1 MGRLNGRPVL
11 FKVAFAGHK
20 GIEYRLINGPEAFRP
35 GRVILQAGYI
45 PGRIG
50 VSPLV
55 NIFLKNT
62 VDHPCRIRIEPEV
75 GNLLLSQVNFT
86 QQGYHSLLRKQ
97 AFGPGRAVVAGGHK
111 GRQQQQKQFFHGR
124 NQAKLRSFADASP
137 PLTLMNENLLARLRN
152 YEIKI
157 RKAVDT
163 QLHGNFR
170 SVFKGSGLEFNDLRP
185 YQFGDDIR
193 LVDWNA
199 SSKGHGMFS
208 KLFQEEKS
216 QTVFFLLDVSASQEI
231 GPAGRT
237 KMEVGREICGVLTLA
252 AMREAS
258 HIGLCCFSDQKEKYI
273 RPASGARHGY
283 QLILELFRLQPASAH
298 TDLTA
303 ALLFTLNRV
312 RRRSL
317 IILVSDFIDEGY
329 EQSLKALI
337 RKHDVVVIHL
347 FDAREVQFPKMGI
360 LPVLDRET
368 RQTYWVNT
376 TSAAFQQNVVGQ
388 FQQQRQ
394 KLEQLCKQYRANY
407 LSISTQEDY
416 VPPLIR
422 LFKVRK

>member
-1 MGRLNGRPVL
+1 
-11 FKVAFAGHK
+11 
-20 GIEYRLINGPEAFRP
+20 
-35 GRVILQAGYI
+35 
-45 PGRIG
+45 
-50 VSPLV
+50 
-55 NIFLKNT
+55 
-62 VDHPCRIRIEPEV
+62 
-75 GNLLLSQVNFT
+75 
-86 QQGYHSLLRKQ
+86 
-97 AFGPGRAVVAGGHK
+97 
-111 GRQQQQKQFFHGR
+111 
-124 NQAKLRSFADASP
+124 
-137 PLTLMNENLLARLRN
+137 MNENLLARLRN